1 MTEKRKVRRT
11 YKTSS
16 LADLAATVNN
26 RAFRRFGFAKSDI
39 HIHWAEIVGPVLSK
53 SSLPER
59 LVMPRNPE
67 EEGNNPGI
75 LHIRV
80 EGSYAPEMQHLEH
93 LVIDRINS
101 YYGFNAIN
109 RLIFH
114 HGIIDKNITEQK
126 YQPPI
131 LSDSQEN
138 ELNLLLKDIKDDDL
152 RKSLFKIGS
161 EILGRQKPEKPKQ
174 GKRFTRRGMGSKKI
188 KKNRSNKNLGI

>member
-1 MTEKRKVRRT
+1 MKKEQKVRRT

-16 LADLAATVNN
+16 LADLANAVNN

-39 HIHWAEIVGPVLSK
+39 HLHWAEIVGPVLSK

-59 LVMPRNPE
+59 LVVPRNPE
-67 EEGNNPGI
+67 EEGNNSGV
-75 LHIRV
+75 LHVRV

-101 YYGFNAIN
+101 YYGFSAVN

-114 HGIIDKNITEQK
+114 HGIIDKNIPEKK

-131 LSDSQEN
+131 LSDSQQN
-138 ELNLLLKDIKDDDL
+138 ELNLLLKDIKDGDL
-152 RKSLFKIGS
+152 RKSLYKVGS
-161 EILGRQKPEKPKQ
+161 EILGRQKPQKSKQ
-174 GKRFTRRGMGSKKI
+174 VKRFTRRGMGRQ
-188 KKNRSNKNLGI
+188 KNIEEQK